1 MSAEEIVKIA
11 IEKKAYIMNPTIYYF
26 SATGNSLTIARQIAK
41 GLGNCIIKSMA
52 VRVTDEPVGGP
63 DNPIG
68 FVFPVFYIGLPRLVK
83 RFVQNLNIVKG
94 TYCFAFINFG
104 GNGADTLGML
114 DDILKEKGVCLS
126 YSAGVKMPG
135 NYIVK
140 YQAFAP
146 DVVQKLIKNAM
157 EKADEAAEAVAGGKL
172 QPVRRKA
179 RLLSKIANCSYLYKG
194 ISEWDKKFEVSE
206 KCSGCGLCAR
216 VCPVNNIKM
225 EDRNPVWQHHCE
237 RCLACIQWCPYEAIE
252 YGRKTIG
259 RRRYHNPNVKVED
272 IIKGSTCKNI

>member
-1 MSAEEIVKIA
+1 
-11 IEKKAYIMNPTIYYF
+11 MNPTIYYF

-41 GLGNCIIKSMA
+41 GLGNCTIKSMA
-52 VRVTDEPVGGP
+52 VGATDEPAGGP

-83 RFVQNLNIVKG
+83 RFVQKVNIIKG

-114 DDILKEKGVCLS
+114 DDILKEKGVYLS
-126 YSAGVKMPG
+126 YATGVKMPG

-140 YQAFAP
+140 YQAFAH
-146 DVVQKLIKNAM
+146 DVVQKLIKKAM
-157 EKADEAAEAVAGGKL
+157 EKADEAAGAVADGKL
-172 QPVRRKA
+172 HPVKRKA
-179 RLLSKIANCSYLYKG
+179 RLFSKMVNRNYLYKG
-194 ISEWDKKFEVSE
+194 ISEWDEKFKVSE

-225 EDRNPVWQHHCE
+225 EERNPIWQHHCE

-252 YGRKTIG
+252 YGKSTIG
-259 RRRYHNPNVKVED
+259 RTRYHNPNVKVED
-272 IIKGSTCKNI
+272 IIRGSTCENI